1 MLARMYAQRF
11 GLAREPFSIAPDPRF
26 LFMSERHRE
35 ALAHL
40 LYGLQGGGGFVL
52 LTGEIGAGK
61 TTVCRAFLDQMP
73 AHCNVAYIFNPRL
86 SAVEL
91 LHSVCDEFG
100 IGGLP
105 PAAQATVKDCLDPLN
120 AFLLRAH
127 AERRNNVLIVDEAQ
141 NLSADLLEQLRLLT
155 NLETHERKLLQIIL
169 IGQPELR
176 SMLAEPPLAALAQRV
191 IARYHLGALSMDET
205 VAYVR
210 HRLAVAGLAGAL
222 PFDAPAL
229 KRLHGLSGGVPRRIN
244 LLADRALL
252 GAWSHD
258 KERVDGATVEQA
270 AREVFGDTARRPSG
284 KAPAV
289 PRAAARRPPVLLAG
303 VAGAVGLAVGAGLW
317 AAASHWPG
325 MGRVAGGPADGASAP
340 ALAVAAGTARAAP
353 GMPHPSAAAASG
365 AARTPA
371 PEVPAAANA
380 ATLAER
386 LRTLDPDTTAAWR
399 ALAALW
405 PGTPAADDPCGAGQP
420 LRCHRSTAMTLAQIR
435 QLDRPGLMTLEVRGS
450 TPVPVLL
457 RGLSRDRALL
467 QLGPGAP
474 VAVPLAELGA
484 HWRGDFATL
493 WRVAPDAPA
502 DAEPETQARW
512 LAARLAGH
520 GAAAAPAMPVSRPGP
535 ASASMAAA
543 TAASA
548 IGLPRLRQRIAAFQR
563 AQGLPPDGRAGPL
576 TLMQWNRAAG
586 VDEPHLIQEP

>member
-1 MLARMYAQRF
+1 MLTPMYAQRF

-61 TTVCRAFLDQMP
+61 TTVCRAFLDRLP

-127 AERRNNVLIVDEAQ
+127 AEGRNNVLIVDEAQ

-176 SMLAEPPLAALAQRV
+176 TMLAKPRLAALAQRV
-191 IARYHLGALSMDET
+191 IARYHLEALSMAET
-205 VAYVR
+205 DAYVR
-210 HRLAVAGLAGAL
+210 HRLSVAGLAGAL
-222 PFDAPAL
+222 PFDTAAL
-229 KRLHGLSGGVPRRIN
+229 KRLHALSGGVPRKIN

-252 GAWSHD
+252 GAWSQRR
-258 KERVDGATVEQA
+258 ERADRATVDQA
-270 AREVFGDTARRPSG
+270 AREVFGDGAVARRP
-284 KAPAV
+284 
-289 PRAAARRPPVLLAG
+289 AAQRMPLLI
-303 VAGAVGLAVGAGLW
+303 AGAAGLALGAGLW
-317 AAASHWPG
+317 AAAAHWPG
-325 MGRVAGGPADGASAP
+325 LADGTASAWASALLGRSAASAP
-340 ALAVAAGTARAAP
+340 AAGDAATAATAATTATTATAATAATAPGAAGIAA
-353 GMPHPSAAAASG
+353 G
-365 AARTPA
+365 AA
-371 PEVPAAANA
+371 
-380 ATLAER
+380 LADR
-386 LRTLDPDTTAAWR
+386 LPTLDPDPATAWR

-405 PGTPAADDPCGAGQP
+405 PGAAAADDPCAAGQP
-420 LRCHRSTAMTLAQIR
+420 LRCHRGTAMTLAQIR
-435 QLDRPGLMTLEVRGS
+435 QLDRPGLMTLEVSGS
-450 TPVPVLL
+450 GVVPVLL

-474 VAVPLAELGA
+474 VAVPLPDLAA

-502 DAEPETQARW
+502 GADTETHTRW
-512 LAARLAGH
+512 LAARLA
-520 GAAAAPAMPVSRPGP
+520 AE
-535 ASASMAAA
+535 ASS
-543 TAASA
+543 TAASDSA
-548 IGLPRLRQRIAAFQR
+548 PSGPTSRRQRIAAFQR
-563 AQGLPPDGRAGPL
+563 AHGLPPDGRAGPL
-576 TLMQWNRAAG
+576 TLMQWNRATG

>member
-1 MLARMYAQRF
+1 MLAPMYAQRF

-61 TTVCRAFLDQMP
+61 TTVCRAFLDRMP

-100 IGGLP
+100 VGGLP

-127 AERRNNVLIVDEAQ
+127 AEGRNNVLIVDEAQ

-176 SMLAEPPLAALAQRV
+176 AMLAEPPLAALAQRV
-191 IARYHLGALSMDET
+191 IARYHLEALSMDET

-229 KRLHGLSGGVPRRIN
+229 KRLHALSGGVPRRIN

-252 GAWSHD
+252 GAWGHD
-258 KERVDGATVEQA
+258 KERVDGATVDQA
-270 AREVFGDTARRPSG
+270 AREVFGQTLRKAGRMTPGSAPPAPRP
-284 KAPAV
+284 
-289 PRAAARRPPVLLAG
+289 AARHQPVLLAG
-303 VAGAVGLAVGAGLW
+303 VAGVVGLVVGAALW
-317 AAASHWPG
+317 AAASQWPG
-325 MGRVAGGPADGASAP
+325 KPRLAAD
-340 ALAVAAGTARAAP
+340 AAE
-353 GMPHPSAAAASG
+353 AAAASG
-365 AARTPA
+365 APGSTPRSAAASA
-371 PEVPAAANA
+371 PATATITLPQLPAPAAAGA
-380 ATLAER
+380 PALAER
-386 LRTLDPDTTAAWR
+386 LPALGTDTTAAWR

-405 PGTPAADDPCGAGQP
+405 PGVAVADDPCGPGQP
-420 LRCHRSTAMTLAQIR
+420 LRCHRSTAMTLAQVR

-450 TPVPVLL
+450 RPVPVLL

-474 VAVPLAELGA
+474 VAVPLPELAA
-484 HWRGDFATL
+484 HWRGDFATM
-493 WRVAPDAPA
+493 WRQPPDAPA
-502 DAEPETQARW
+502 DADAETQARW
-512 LAARLAGH
+512 LAARLAGA
-520 GAAAAPAMPVSRPGP
+520 GPDAAAS
-535 ASASMAAA
+535 AA
-543 TAASA
+543 TAPAASSPA
-548 IGLPRLRQRIAAFQR
+548 LPRVRQRIAAFQR
-563 AQGLPPDGRAGPL
+563 AQGLAPDGRAGPL

-586 VDEPHLIQEP
+586 VPEPHLIQEP